1 MRSFS
6 IIIAFAIFTPFF
18 YAQEYTKSLNAD
30 SIESS
35 NNYQKNVVTL
45 EKAVK
50 GGRENNQNLLAL
62 QVLLVDNYIHLSQFE
77 KATQLCQQEIIIAN
91 KNKSFFNEAT
101 LYLALAKCYYHL
113 NQVDKF
119 LQYNNESLKIAKE
132 HQYLDLLTKCNHNL
146 GVKALEIDQ
155 NYQLAQ
161 TYFLRAI
168 EYGKRSP
175 ITKQHNL
182 GRQYRLLATTYDI
195 LGEYSKADSL
205 FEITIAIYREYKDS
219 AGLATALTFQA
230 RLFGSMKQYEKAVK
244 LSKEAILISKLIK
257 NDLNTQTALSIYEN
271 IQVNAGNYKEAYLA
285 AKEILNIQIA
295 MERSDLKNEIAETE
309 AKFKVAELKNK
320 QELSELTNKQTKQ
333 KYLFVFMIVFLITI
347 FLIIFYYQYK
357 IGKKEQA
364 LKIKNL
370 EEIYIAQEKERT
382 RIAQDLH
389 DNMGAHTTSILAQID
404 RLSNKDTNANFDQL
418 RSDAENIMAMLRETI
433 WILKTKNISV
443 NDFYDLIKNYANK
456 QLKQKL
462 NINVCYNGSIDDDK
476 LLSPSVTL
484 NLYRILQETI
494 QNIIK
499 HASATSVE
507 FIFTLEPKLTI
518 TVIDNG
524 KGFDMETKKNNSGL
538 ENMKFRANEI
548 CYTLTVSSA
557 QNLGTKIY
565 LGEKI

>member
-1 MRSFS
+1 
-6 IIIAFAIFTPFF
+6 
-18 YAQEYTKSLNAD
+18 LNTD

-45 EKAVK
+45 ETAVK
-50 GGRENNQNLLAL
+50 AGKGNNDNILAL

-77 KATQLCQQEIIIAN
+77 KATQLCQKEIIKA
-91 KNKSFFNEAT
+91 KRNKSLYNEAT
-101 LYLALAKCYYHL
+101 LYLALGKCYYHL
-113 NQVDKF
+113 NLLDKF
-119 LQYNNESLKIAKE
+119 TLYNNECLKIAKDN
-132 HQYLDLLTKCNHNL
+132 QYLELLTKCNHNL
-146 GVKALEIDQ
+146 GVKALEIDH
-155 NYQLAQ
+155 NYKLAKR
-161 TYFLRAI
+161 YFLLAI
-168 EYGKRSP
+168 EYGKRLP
-175 ITKQHNL
+175 RTKHNNL

-195 LGEYSKADSL
+195 LGEYHKADSL
-205 FEITIAIYREYKDS
+205 FALTISIYREYKDS
-219 AGLATALTFQA
+219 AGLASALTFQA
-230 RLFGSMKQYEKAVK
+230 RLFGSMKEYDKAINV
-244 LSKEAILISKLIK
+244 SKEAILISKLIR

-295 MERSDLKNEIAETE
+295 MERSALKNEIAETE

-320 QELSELTNKQTKQ
+320 QELTELTNKQTKQ

-347 FLIIFYYQYK
+347 FLLIFYYQYR

-364 LKIKNL
+364 LKLKNL

-462 NINVCYNGSIDDDK
+462 NINVCYNGSIDGDK

-507 FIFTLEPKLTI
+507 FIFTLEPNLRI

-524 KGFDMETKKNNSGL
+524 KGFDIETQRNNSGL

-548 CYTLTVSSA
+548 HYILNLSSV

-565 LGEKI
+565 LEEKI